1 MSVVDVAIQKQIHA
15 LMEDGS
21 NILGLRLVFHD
32 RLWRSGLCHEFRQHT
47 QKACTKNMAKDQ
59 TETCFSYCMKE
70 VHRELI
76 DSPDGRVQTCP
87 WGITE
92 ITTPVY
98 MGGIFAGVLYA
109 GPCWLQDEAPPED
122 LEDVII
128 PPSAEWLEQRR
139 TLVAA
144 IATQLGTL
152 LQGLPDHAPCDRRQR
167 ILDFL
172 VQRLEDKI
180 AIEDLAVELDLSP
193 SRAGH
198 VIKELFD
205 MTFPQLLKSVR
216 LQEAAHLLTSTDR
229 SIASISN
236 QVGFS
241 QQNYFSSQ
249 FAEMFAMSPREYRK
263 QYVTSI

>member
-1 MSVVDVAIQKQIHA
+1 MQKQIHN
-15 LMEDGS
+15 LMDDS
-21 NILGLRLVFHD
+21 SKVLGLSLVFHD
-32 RLWRSGLCHEFRQHT
+32 RLWRSGLCHEYRQHT
-47 QKACTKNMAKDQ
+47 QKACTQNMAKDQ

-70 VHRELI
+70 VHRDLI
-76 DSPDGRVQTCP
+76 NSPDGKVQTCP

-92 ITTPVY
+92 ITVPVY

-109 GPCWLQDEAPPED
+109 GPCWLSEDEPPAEM
-122 LEDVII
+122 EDVIVV
-128 PPSAEWLEQRR
+128 PSRDWLEQRR

-144 IATQLGTL
+144 IATQLGNL
-152 LQGLPDHAPCDRRQR
+152 LQGLPDNVPCDRRQR
-167 ILDFL
+167 ILDYV
-172 VQRLEDKI
+172 VQRLEQKI
-180 AIEDLAVELDLSP
+180 GVEDLAVELDLSP

-229 SIASISN
+229 SIAEISC

-249 FAEMFAMSPREYRK
+249 FAEMFAMSPRDYRK
-263 QYVTSI
+263 QYVSSV